1 MNYIS
6 IKIHFILTLFYFKN
20 TLFCIFIIKVV
31 MQSIQAN
38 GYPIHFNEKGYE
50 ALNLHLKE
58 TKYSNLFVLVD
69 TKTNE
74 HCLSKFL
81 PYLETD
87 LTIEIIEFETGE
99 ANKNIDTCVEV
110 WKVLTELGGDRKSLI
125 VNLGGG
131 VVTDLGGFVASTFKR
146 GVDFVNIPTT
156 LLAMV
161 DASVGGKNGV
171 DLGNLKNQ
179 IGVINVPLMVLVDSS
194 YLVTL
199 PKNEMRSG
207 LAEMLKHGLIFDKME
222 WEKFLNLKDID
233 FADFDA
239 FIHRSVAIKNAIVMQ
254 DPTEKNIRKALNF
267 GHTLGHAIES
277 YFLENENKT
286 TLLHGEAI
294 AAGMILES
302 YISWQ
307 KNLISKDEYNQI
319 KNTIKSIF
327 EDIVF
332 EENDL
337 FPIQELLIHD
347 KKNEYGNI
355 QFALLDSIG
364 KIKIN
369 QEVENELISR
379 AFDDYKM

>member
-1 MNYIS
+1 
-6 IKIHFILTLFYFKN
+6 
-20 TLFCIFIIKVV
+20 

-81 PYLETD
+81 PYLETN
-87 LTIEIIEFETGE
+87 LTIEIIEFEAGE

-110 WKVLTELGGDRKSLI
+110 WKVLTELGADRKSLI

-379 AFDDYKM
+379 LLTITKCNFFLTKRIQFEYIIFYICRNE